1 MNELITL
8 QLSRDERPLDLTQL
22 KLPFVIKHKPL
33 ISPGVWNGYYIS
45 ADLIKRVYEKT
56 DWNAKEI
63 RSLYLDHQDTRTADW
78 VGEVDPK
85 SIEFD
90 EKTGMIYA
98 DLIIVD
104 PATAIKLAYGA
115 KFGISP
121 SLSVLQ
127 DNHVLKDFSFRNFAV
142 VVQPAMTTNYI
153 NNALSKE
160 GGDNMEDEKMLEVL
174 EGIAKEVKSLRADF
188 EKFKKEIDAEYDV
201 TPEELLELAKIPAF
215 SEFYKKYKEKYP
227 NATMED
233 AAKAYKKLK
242 KKYPEEAEMKKKKKD
257 KEKYKYPDT
266 EGYPEEMKKKK
277 KKKEEEYP
285 YPEKM
290 NKKANFEE
298 ESEEQK
304 EEQEEKQEPEPESE
318 PKPEEKSEENKQKE
332 SQSETKPESKEEPKN
347 ESNNDEISA
356 LKARIKELEEMVA
369 KSEKPVVDSP
379 AGGEAVVQKI
389 EVNPNELFAQYV
401 KKIEG
406 GG

>member
-1 MNELITL
+1 
-8 QLSRDERPLDLTQL
+8 
-22 KLPFVIKHKPL
+22 
-33 ISPGVWNGYYIS
+33 
-45 ADLIKRVYEKT
+45 
-56 DWNAKEI
+56 
-63 RSLYLDHQDTRTADW
+63 
-78 VGEVDPK
+78 
-85 SIEFD
+85 
-90 EKTGMIYA
+90 
-98 DLIIVD
+98 
-104 PATAIKLAYGA
+104 
-115 KFGISP
+115 
-121 SLSVLQ
+121 
-127 DNHVLKDFSFRNFAV
+127 
-142 VVQPAMTTNYI
+142 
-153 NNALSKE
+153 
-160 GGDNMEDEKMLEVL
+160 MEDEKMLEVL

-227 NATMED
+227 DATMED

-257 KEKYKYPDT
+257 KEKYKYKYPDT

-304 EEQEEKQEPEPESE
+304 EEQEDNQEPKPESE
-318 PKPEEKSEENKQKE
+318 PKPEEKPEENEQKE
-332 SQSETKPESKEEPKN
+332 PQPETKPESKEEPKN
-347 ESNNDEISA
+347 ESSNDEISA

-379 AGGEAVVQKI
+379 AGGEAVVQKV